1 MNAPLLEIK
10 NLAVDFEMKQAK
22 IHAVR
27 DVSLSINAGET
38 HCVVGES
45 GCGKSVTAFSVMDLL
60 EQNGKITNGD
70 ILFDGKD
77 LRKISAEEF
86 RKIRGKEISMIFQDP
101 MNSLNPVYRC
111 GDQIA
116 EVLTNHSALSKKDAL
131 KEAIKMLDL
140 VKVPNPEKRAMQYP
154 HELSGGLRQRIMI
167 AAAIICKPKLLIAD
181 EPTTALDVTIQK
193 QILDLIADLQ
203 KEIGMAIMFITHD
216 LGVVRK
222 IADRISVLYA
232 GEVIENGTTNDIF
245 NSSKHPYTNGLLNA
259 IPKIGKTH
267 KKLQPIEGSLPDASK
282 GIIGCAF
289 EPRCPKR
296 TEICKNEKPPKTD
309 DKTHSFSC
317 FAAV

>member
-1 MNAPLLEIK
+1 MHLLEVK
-10 NLAVDFEMKQAK
+10 NLAVDFEMKHTK

-27 DVSLSINAGET
+27 DVSISVEAGKT
-38 HCVVGES
+38 HCIVGES
-45 GCGKSVTAFSVMDLL
+45 GCGKSVSSFAVMNLL
-60 EQNGKITNGD
+60 EQNGKITNGE
-70 ILFDGKD
+70 IIFDERD

-86 RKIRGKEISMIFQDP
+86 RKIRGNEISMIFQDP

-116 EVLTNHSALSKKDAL
+116 EVLTNHSDISKKDAM
-131 KEAIKMLDL
+131 KEAIRMLDL
-140 VKVPNPEKRAMQYP
+140 VKVPQAEKRAMQYP
-154 HELSGGLRQRIMI
+154 YELSGGLRQRIMI

-216 LGVVRK
+216 LGVVRS
-222 IADRISVLYA
+222 IADKISVLYA
-232 GEVIENGTTNDIF
+232 GEVIESGNTNDIF
-245 NSSKHPYTNGLLNA
+245 NSPKHPYTIGLLNA

-267 KKLQPIEGSLPDASK
+267 AKLQPIEGNLPDASK
-282 GIIGCAF
+282 EIIGCAF

-296 TEICKNEKPPKTD
+296 MDICKKEKPPKTEIN
-309 DKTHSFSC
+309 THSFSC